1 LRLLGLAWHHPA
13 MDSDGKRDI
22 QRLLTDLSVPLADLT
37 RQDDE
42 LTAVATQLSHELADL
57 AC

>member
-13 MDSDGKRDI
+13 MVCDGKRDI